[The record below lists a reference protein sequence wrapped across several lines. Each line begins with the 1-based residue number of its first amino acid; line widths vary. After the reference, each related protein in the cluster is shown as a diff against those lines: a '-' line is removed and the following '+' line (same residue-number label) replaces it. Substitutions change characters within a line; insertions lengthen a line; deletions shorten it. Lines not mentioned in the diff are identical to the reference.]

1 MTGAFADMINVAQI
15 PHTLDGERYRRFLR
29 SDYSAYV
36 RHVNPGYFMSHFHKF
51 LCDTIQEFL
60 ETPCE
65 RDMDILLLS
74 VPPQH
79 GKSHTI
85 TATLPSWFL
94 GNHPTDDV
102 IIAGYETS
110 FSEGFNR
117 SNRDKYNEY
126 AASIWPD
133 AGPDK
138 SVQGVSL
145 WKTALGGE
153 CYAAGLKAG
162 ITGHGAEL
170 FIIDDPIKNK
180 EQADSETVLAK
191 IHDEMGPSVQ
201 SRIHPGGKLIV
212 IQTRWVEGDVIGWI
226 ESNWGEW
233 IWRKVNLPCEY
244 DEDAAREGP
253 CPLGRKIGDALI
265 GEHLGDDVRLIPAKI
280 RVDNRWL
287 KSKKLMVIRSDGA
300 RTWDALYQGRP
311 SAAQGNLYKATSW
324 RRFERTA
331 ELRRQMEYMQLSVDA
346 TFKGTEVS
354 DFVAMELWGLK
365 GRSAYMWKLVNKRM
379 GFVDTL
385 AKLKTI
391 ALEYTEIDELVI
403 EDKANGSAIIDTL
416 HYTDGIPPVVAVTPK
431 GGKYARAQ
439 VTSDFVEQGNAYL
452 PSDLTP
458 AEEED
463 IEWGGDPKVKGVDKF
478 IEQHRSFPFGKND
491 DMVDGQTQGLTRI
504 IKLIT
509 GEVPM
514 PKRKH
519 VRYTHWY
526 SDMWEDYYQLDDDGK
541 LAFIAYHGAPEEWQD
556 YEERVS

>member
-1 MTGAFADMINVAQI
+1 MQEFVGQI
-15 PHTLDGERYRRFLR
+15 PYTLEGELYRRKLR

-36 RHVNPGYFMSHFHKF
+36 QHVNPGYFMSHFHKF

-60 ETPCE
+60 EAPCE

-94 GNHPTDDV
+94 GNHPTDSV

-117 SNRDKYNEY
+117 SNRDKFREY
-126 AASIWPD
+126 APFIWKD
-133 AGPDK
+133 ARPNE

-145 WKTALGGE
+145 WKTTKDGE

-226 ESNWGEW
+226 EANWSEW
-233 IWRKVNLPCEY
+233 IWRKINLPCEY
-244 DEDAAREGP
+244 DEEAAQAGP

-265 GEHLGDDVRLIPAKI
+265 GAHLGDDESKVPAKI
-280 RVDNRWL
+280 RVNNQWL
-287 KSKKLMVIRSDGA
+287 KSKKLMVIRSDGE
-300 RTWDALYQGRP
+300 RTWNALYQGRP
-311 SAAQGNLYKATSW
+311 SNAQGNLFKPTSW
-324 RRFERTA
+324 KYFSRTKQ
-331 ELRRQMEYMQLSVDA
+331 LRESMEYMQLSIDA
-346 TFKGTEVS
+346 TFKNTEVS
-354 DFVAMELWGLK
+354 DYVAMELWGLK
-365 GRSAYMWKLVNKRM
+365 GRGVYLWKLINKRM
-379 GFVDTL
+379 GFVDTVG
-385 AKLKTI
+385 KIKSI
-391 ALEYTEIDELVI
+391 AVDFPDIDELVI

-416 HYTDGIPPVVAVTPK
+416 NYTEGLPPVVAVNPK
-431 GGKYARAQ
+431 GGKYSRGQATAP
-439 VTSDFVEQGNAYL
+439 FVESGAVHL
-452 PSDLTP
+452 PDDLDS
-458 AEEED
+458 EEED
-463 IEWGGDPKVKGVDKF
+463 EIEWDGPDMDGITKF
-478 IEQHRSFPFGKND
+478 VSQHKSFPFGKHD
-491 DMVDGQTQGLTRI
+491 DMVDSQTQGLSRI
-504 IKLIT
+504 LKLIT
-509 GEVPM
+509 GEIPM

-519 VRYTHWY
+519 VRYTKWHP
-526 SDMWEDYYQLDDDGK
+526 DMWEDYEALDDDGK

-556 YEERVS
+556 YEEAG